1 MKIKIT
7 TFLIL
12 GIIFSCKAQD
22 ITLPLTASI
31 DEDIKKTYYYKDIN
45 GDLNKFLGTWKY
57 TDTDKELIVTF
68 FLNLK
73 DENGTGDFYDEIYAK
88 FKFTENGLVIYNT
101 LNDNSESAK
110 LKIVGSSFIYESQ
123 GNTTDV
129 NTNKM
134 SLFYN
139 EPTDIPYTRYVYQAL
154 KIEYL
159 PCRGLGCMP
168 QLKWKI
174 YYAMPTDSDP
184 WPFKLPKDIV
194 LTKQ

>member
-31 DEDIKKTYYYKDIN
+31 DEDINKTYYYKDTN

-57 TDTDKELIVTF
+57 TDTDKELIMTF

-73 DENGTGDFYDEIYAK
+73 DETGTGDFYDEIYAK
-88 FKFTENGLVIYNT
+88 FKYTENGTVIYNT
-101 LNDNSESAK
+101 LNSNLSIDK
-110 LKIVGSSFIYESQ
+110 KHITGSNFIYESN
-123 GNTTDV
+123 GNSYIA

-134 SLFYN
+134 SLFYD

-159 PCRGLGCMP
+159 PCSGLGCMP

-174 YYAMPTDSDP
+174 YYATPSESDP